1 MKANLPFLEKKFE
14 EFNQQMFAGKLPKP
28 QFELR
33 HVKTYLGLCVYD
45 RRRTLSGKIQASN
58 FRLRFNVRY
67 DLTEQELEDTLIHE
81 MIHYYIGLNQLKDTS
96 AHGKVFRHFMQQ
108 INKQF
113 NRNLTISHKVNGGET
128 NQTIRVRWHVIAV
141 VSLKNGDTGI
151 KVLPRVIP
159 TILKYYRALHQAA
172 NVSSVSLYLSS
183 NSFFYQYP
191 NSGKLGYHLV
201 DAHVVQTHLQDA
213 RTIECN
219 GREIAIKLK
228 SSELL

>member
-1 MKANLPFLEKKFE
+1 M
-14 EFNQQMFAGKLPKP
+14 
-28 QFELR
+28 
-33 HVKTYLGLCVYD
+33 
-45 RRRTLSGKIQASN
+45 
-58 FRLRFNVRY
+58 
-67 DLTEQELEDTLIHE
+67 
-81 MIHYYIGLNQLKDTS
+81 
-96 AHGKVFRHFMQQ
+96 
-108 INKQF
+108 
-113 NRNLTISHKVNGGET
+113 
-128 NQTIRVRWHVIAV
+128 
-141 VSLKNGDTGI
+141 GI

-183 NSFFYQYP
+183 NSFFYKYP
-191 NSGKLGYHLV
+191 NSGKLGYHLI

>member
-183 NSFFYQYP
+183 NSFFYKYP

-201 DAHVVQTHLQDA
+201 DAHVVQTS
-213 RTIECN
+213 
-219 GREIAIKLK
+219 GIKK
-228 SSELL
+228 SVGKI